1 MNSDVFKKLKKL
13 LLFSG
18 LSIGFLIFEVVFY
31 FIGIDFTNMTLKTSI
46 MLTIIKYIFFLVLL
60 IVIYRKYLIKKWK
73 DFREH
78 FKDYFDLSFRHWLIG
93 LVVMY
98 VANIIIMN
106 IIGNVGSNEEAVQ
119 SIITSY
125 PIAAIFMTTL
135 FAPII
140 EELIFRKSL
149 QDAVPVKKF
158 FPLISGLVFG
168 YIHVIGATNP
178 LEYLMIIS
186 YGSLGYAF
194 GVILNKTDNIYCVIM
209 MHMIHN
215 GILTLLG
222 VLL

>member
-1 MNSDVFKKLKKL
+1 MNSNDFKKFKKL
-13 LLFSG
+13 LLFSC

-31 FIGIDFTNMTLKTSI
+31 FMGIDFTNMTLKTSI
-46 MLTIIKYIFFLVLL
+46 ILTYVKYVFFTVLL
-60 IVIYRKYLIKKWK
+60 FIIYRKYLINKWK
-73 DFREH
+73 DFKNH
-78 FKDYFDLSFRHWLIG
+78 FKDYFDLSFRYWLIG

-98 VANIIIMN
+98 VVNIIIMN

-119 SIITSY
+119 SIITGY
-125 PIAAIFMTTL
+125 PIAAIFMTTF

-149 QDAVPVKKF
+149 QDAVSVKKF

-168 YIHVIGATNP
+168 YIHVMGATNP

>member
-1 MNSDVFKKLKKL
+1 MNNDFKKLKKL

-31 FIGIDFTNMTLKTSI
+31 FMGIDFTNMTLKTSI
-46 MLTIIKYIFFLVLL
+46 ILTYIKYIFFLVLL

-73 DFREH
+73 DFKEN
-78 FKDYFDLSFRHWLIG
+78 FKDYFDLSIKYWITG

-98 VANIIIMN
+98 VANIIIIN
-106 IIGNVGSNEEAVQ
+106 LIGNVGSNEEAVQ
-119 SIITSY
+119 SIITGY
-125 PIAAIFMTTL
+125 PLAAFFMTTF

-149 QDAVPVKKF
+149 QDAVPVKKV

-168 YIHVIGATNP
+168 YIHVMGATNP
-178 LEYLMIIS
+178 FEYLMIIS
-186 YGSLGYAF
+186 YGALGYAF

-222 VLL
+222 VLLW

>member
-1 MNSDVFKKLKKL
+1 MNNDFKNLKKL

-31 FIGIDFTNMTLKTSI
+31 FMGIDFTNMTLKTSI

-73 DFREH
+73 DFKEN
-78 FKDYFDLSFRHWLIG
+78 FKDYFDLSIKYWITG

-106 IIGNVGSNEEAVQ
+106 IIGNAGSNEEAVQ
-119 SIITSY
+119 SIITGY
-125 PIAAIFMTTL
+125 PLAAIFMPTF

-168 YIHVIGATNP
+168 YIHVMGATNP

-186 YGSLGYAF
+186 YGALGYAF
-194 GVILNKTDNIYCVIM
+194 GFILNKTDNIYCVIM